1 MKPTLELI
9 PARPLHDTPE
19 TTDLLVRITAPT
31 LPQGETPPLDLVL
44 AIDTSGSM
52 GGQPIDLARD
62 AALQVVHQRGRAHL
76 GLVTFSSEARVA
88 APLQSWGS
96 EDPLHSALRHLRAG
110 GSTALH
116 AGWSL
121 ARDLLTAP
129 VEARESVRQVPHRL
143 QRVLLLTDGRANIGP
158 RHPHELAAEVRRG
171 LAQGVSTS
179 TVGLGRHYDEQLL
192 ETLASEGDGT
202 YHYAETPQDLEGLF
216 LSELDSL
223 NTTFGRLVSL
233 GIEGVEVLD
242 VLNDLPRL
250 PNGRL
255 ALPPLQGGRT
265 LDLLVRVRA
274 KAGDAARLRVAW
286 TGADG
291 VRHTERLEATLPEA
305 RDAQDRHEHPEVIR
319 LRGTLQLARLQ
330 RHIADLSD
338 RGRVDDALLRLGEAR
353 GHLHALTAQGIELGD
368 ELRHLNRLQTRLQDG
383 DHLTASKL
391 SRSEAYRTRTGRK

>member
-1 MKPTLELI
+1 MKPTLDVI

-19 TTDLLVRITAPT
+19 TTDLLVRLTAPT

-44 AIDTSGSM
+44 AIDASGSM
-52 GGQPIDLARD
+52 GGQPIELARD
-62 AALQVVHQRGRAHL
+62 AALQVFHQRGRAHL

-88 APLQSWGS
+88 APLQYWGP
-96 EDPLHSALRHLRAG
+96 EVQLYDALHHLRAG

-121 ARDLLTAP
+121 ACDLLTAP
-129 VEARESVRQVPHRL
+129 VEARDSVRQVPHRL
-143 QRVLLLTDGRANIGP
+143 QRVLLLTDGRANIGLRDP
-158 RHPHELAAEVRRG
+158 RGLAAEVRRG
-171 LAQGVSTS
+171 LAQRVSTS

-192 ETLASEGDGT
+192 ETLASEGDGS

-216 LSELDSL
+216 LAELGSL
-223 NTTFGRLVSL
+223 KTTFGRLVSL

-274 KAGDAARLRVAW
+274 KAGDTANLRVAW

-291 VRHTERLEATLPEA
+291 VRHTEHLEARLPQTHSS
-305 RDAQDRHEHPEVIR
+305 RDRHEHPEVVR

-338 RGRVDDALLRLGEAR
+338 RGRVDDALVRLGEAR
-353 GHLHALTAQGIELGD
+353 GHLHALTKQGIELGD
-368 ELRHLNRLQTRLQDG
+368 EFRHLDRLQTRLQDG
-383 DHLTASKL
+383 DHFTASKL

>member
-19 TTDLLVRITAPT
+19 TTDLLVRVTAPT
-31 LPQGETPPLDLVL
+31 LPQSETPPLDLVL

-52 GGQPIDLARD
+52 GGQPIELARD

-143 QRVLLLTDGRANIGP
+143 QRVLLLTDGRANIGL
-158 RHPHELAAEVRRG
+158 RHPNELAAEFRRG

-216 LSELDSL
+216 LAELDSL
-223 NTTFGRLVSL
+223 KTTFGRLVSL

-274 KAGDAARLRVAW
+274 KAGDAVRLRVAW

-291 VRHTERLEATLPEA
+291 VRHTERLEARVPQSQSA
-305 RDAQDRHEHPEVIR
+305 RDRHEHPEVVR

-338 RGRVDDALLRLGEAR
+338 RGRVDDALVRLGEAR

-368 ELRHLNRLQTRLQDG
+368 ELRHLDQLQTRLRDG
-383 DHLTASKL
+383 DHRTASKL